1 MDGLHHLRAWTPA
14 SAGVT
19 VRAPYTL
26 AVEADTPLRE
36 ARRSERRGRR
46 RPNYPGRGRHSER
59 SIEVIVVVYFWG
71 CGVLN
76 GDPTRK
82 SYVTHIREVA
92 LLPGERLSHAF
103 SPTLGLTEEPPVD
116 GQILITTN
124 QRIMAF
130 SREDGRDET
139 YLVPVEELKGVVVK
153 SSARGSASLIQGLVL
168 VVGGLFI
175 YLIVS
180 YWLTGQFK
188 DGWDVPLVNMDLGSV
203 VVLIAIAVGG
213 LLIGKYYF
221 AKETGSVTFQGSNWL
236 FTFPFR
242 SSQVREEVYQ
252 LVNTLF
258 VDRRSQNAY
267 SPPQS
272 QGHPE
277 S

>member
-1 MDGLHHLRAWTPA
+1 M
-14 SAGVT
+14 
-19 VRAPYTL
+19 
-26 AVEADTPLRE
+26 
-36 ARRSERRGRR
+36 
-46 RPNYPGRGRHSER
+46 
-59 SIEVIVVVYFWG
+59 VVYFWG

-103 SPTLGLTEEPPVD
+103 SPTLGLTEEPPID

-153 SSARGSASLIQGLVL
+153 SSARGSASLVQGLVL

-175 YLIVS
+175 YLVVS
-180 YWLTGQFK
+180 YWLTGRF
-188 DGWDVPLVNMDLGSV
+188 DGPTVPIIRMDLGALM
-203 VVLIAIAVGG
+203 VLIAIAVGG

-221 AKETGSVTFQGSNWL
+221 AKDTGSVTFQGSNWL

-242 SSQVREEVYQ
+242 SSQVKEEVYQ

-258 VDRRSQNAY
+258 IDRRSQNAY
-267 SPPQS
+267 PPQS
-272 QGHPE
+272 QGRPE

>member
-1 MDGLHHLRAWTPA
+1 M
-14 SAGVT
+14 
-19 VRAPYTL
+19 
-26 AVEADTPLRE
+26 
-36 ARRSERRGRR
+36 
-46 RPNYPGRGRHSER
+46 
-59 SIEVIVVVYFWG
+59 VVYFWG
-71 CGVLN
+71 CRVLN
-76 GDPTRK
+76 GDPKRK

-153 SSARGSASLIQGLVL
+153 SSARDSASLLQWLAL

-175 YLIVS
+175 YLIVA
-180 YWLTGQFK
+180 YWFTGQF
-188 DGWDVPLVNMDLGSV
+188 DPWNVPFIGIDLGAFM
-203 VVLIAIAVGG
+203 VLLATAAGV

-221 AKETGSVTFQGSNWL
+221 AKATGSVTFQGSNWL

-242 SSQVREEVYQ
+242 SSQVRDDVYQ

-258 VDRRSQNAY
+258 IDRRSQNAY
-267 SPPQS
+267 SPPHS
-272 QGHPE
+272 QGQPE

>member
-1 MDGLHHLRAWTPA
+1 M
-14 SAGVT
+14 
-19 VRAPYTL
+19 
-26 AVEADTPLRE
+26 
-36 ARRSERRGRR
+36 
-46 RPNYPGRGRHSER
+46 
-59 SIEVIVVVYFWG
+59 
-71 CGVLN
+71 LN
-76 GDPTRK
+76 GDPKRK

-153 SSARGSASLIQGLVL
+153 TSARGSASLLQGLML

-175 YLIVS
+175 YLLVS
-180 YWLTGQFK
+180 YWLTGRF
-188 DGWDVPLVNMDLGSV
+188 DGPTVPVIRMDLGSIM
-203 VVLIAIAVGG
+203 VLIAISAGVI
-213 LLIGKYYF
+213 LIGKHYF
-221 AKETGSVTFQGSNWL
+221 AQETGSVTFQGSNWL

-242 SSQVREEVYQ
+242 SIQVREEVYQ
-252 LVNTLF
+252 LVNTAF
-258 VDRRSQNAY
+258 VDRRARIPY

-272 QGHPE
+272 QEHPE

>member
-1 MDGLHHLRAWTPA
+1 M
-14 SAGVT
+14 
-19 VRAPYTL
+19 
-26 AVEADTPLRE
+26 
-36 ARRSERRGRR
+36 
-46 RPNYPGRGRHSER
+46 
-59 SIEVIVVVYFWG
+59 
-71 CGVLN
+71 LN

-153 SSARGSASLIQGLVL
+153 SSARGSASLLQGLMM
-168 VVGGLFI
+168 VVGALFI
-175 YLIVS
+175 YFIVAD
-180 YWLTGQFK
+180 WWTGQIS
-188 DGWDVPLVNMDLGSV
+188 GTNVPILNIDVSSI
-203 VVLIAIAVGG
+203 VVLLAISAGA
-213 LLIGKYYF
+213 LLIGKHYF
-221 AKETGSVTFQGSNWL
+221 TQETGSVTFQGSNWL

-242 SSQVREEVYQ
+242 SRQVREEVYQ
-252 LVNTLF
+252 LVNTAF
-258 VDRRSQNAY
+258 VDRRSRIPY

-272 QGHPE
+272 QEHPE